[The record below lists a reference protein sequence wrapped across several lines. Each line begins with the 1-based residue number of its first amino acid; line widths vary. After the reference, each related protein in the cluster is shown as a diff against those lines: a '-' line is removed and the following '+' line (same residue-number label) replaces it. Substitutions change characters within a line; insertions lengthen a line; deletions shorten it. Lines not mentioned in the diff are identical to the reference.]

1 MKLFID
7 MTAFSPLSLF
17 IKITVL
23 GGIPLVLFMQFNALK
38 AVTTIQCSNEITP
51 PSDAV
56 RARDCS
62 MYDFVFIAGTGRSG
76 STTLMTYLN
85 SIPGVYLSGEN
96 GGQVSRLQQLHH
108 VFHNPY
114 DREMTTV
121 SWTNSYNISQI
132 EHNMREIMINM
143 INPPIG
149 ATMIGFKEIRFKEED
164 FGYLRVLFPCA
175 KFILSIRE
183 DVSNQA
189 KSAFHRKEK
198 RTETSL
204 LNKNELLINLSMNH
218 SDYMHLIK
226 LEEFS
231 IDRFDELLS
240 FLGRTDCKTLK
251 VPELNM
257 NGGYTHKR
265 HVKKTKQGVVKCS
278 NTQLSKE
285 YRHDNN

>member
-1 MKLFID
+1 
-7 MTAFSPLSLF
+7 MTVFSPLSLF
-17 IKITVL
+17 IKIMVL

-38 AVTTIQCSNEITP
+38 VVTTIQCSNEITP

-56 RARDCS
+56 RARDCL

-96 GGQVSRLQQLHH
+96 GGQVTRLQQLHH
-108 VFHNPY
+108 VFNNPY
-114 DREMTTV
+114 DRELTTV

-132 EHNMREIMINM
+132 EHNMREMLINM

-204 LNKNELLINLSMNH
+204 LNRNELLINLSTNH

-231 IDRFDELLS
+231 VDRFDEILS

-251 VPELNM
+251 VPQLNM

-265 HVKKTKQGVVKCS
+265 HVKKTKQGVVKCI
-278 NTQLSKE
+278 NTQLSK
-285 YRHDNN
+285 RVQK